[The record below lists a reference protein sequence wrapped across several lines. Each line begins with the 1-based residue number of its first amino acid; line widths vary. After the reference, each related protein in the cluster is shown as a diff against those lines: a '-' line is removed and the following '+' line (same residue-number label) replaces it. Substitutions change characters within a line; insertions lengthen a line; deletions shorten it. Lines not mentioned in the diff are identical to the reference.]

1 MECISDKDGYKY
13 QLKADYV
20 SNIGIKPNHPVDLK
34 YVALSE
40 DGKITIRNGYAW
52 DGPSGP
58 TIDTLNFMRGSLV
71 HDALYQL
78 MREGEL
84 DAGAWKEQADRLL
97 QEMCKDDGMS
107 SLRAWGVY
115 QGVRVFGRP
124 ATSSRNLKRLI
135 YAPKACQNEI
145 ESESSV
151 SGGSAS
157 PFN

>member
-1 MECISDKDGYKY
+1 MECISYKDRYKY
-13 QLKADYV
+13 QLKGDYV
-20 SNIGIKPNHPVDLK
+20 TDVGIKPDHLVDLE

-40 DGKITIRNGYAW
+40 EGKITIRNGYAW

-84 DAGAWKEQADRLL
+84 DADEWKDQADRLL
-97 QEMCKDDGMS
+97 QRMCMDDGMS

-124 ATSSRNLKRLI
+124 ATDSSNLKPLKK
-135 YAPKACQNEI
+135 APKACRVAI
-145 ESESSV
+145 ESESPV
-151 SGGSAS
+151 
-157 PFN
+157 